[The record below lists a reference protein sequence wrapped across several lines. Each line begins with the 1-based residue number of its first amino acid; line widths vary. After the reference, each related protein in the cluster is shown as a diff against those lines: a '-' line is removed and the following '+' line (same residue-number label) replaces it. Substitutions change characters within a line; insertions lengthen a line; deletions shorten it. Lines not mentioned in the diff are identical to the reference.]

1 MNVASKYP
9 PRFLRCDVPGCT
21 DEIAVRVG
29 DEQRCFCHAMERARE
44 MRHTPTTTG
53 SAAE

>member
-1 MNVASKYP
+1 MSPANDNRLP
-9 PRFLRCDVPGCT
+9 PPFLRCDVPGCT

-44 MRHTPTTTG
+44 MRNAKG
-53 SAAE
+53 SAGE